1 MFRVTSIIY
10 LIIIYLQRSK
20 NYLQPCTKL
29 KLSIRKNKQITCY
42 TFCYRHVRSV
52 LFLLFFFSSRS
63 WKPFKECF
71 KTYPYPPR
79 TLHFWLGRNWSP
91 VPLYVM
97 RTLGWPFI
105 REFNCQPCERER
117 DRRLSIPRQCLSP
130 VTAAHC
136 DSLLS
141 LAVIRPC
148 FFSPLDDSQTY
159 NPSES
164 TRRDTKRCNTTFFF
178 KRFKWHV
185 CWISNCLLF
194 PHERTILGW
203 KNNN

>member
-1 MFRVTSIIY
+1 MATVY
-10 LIIIYLQRSK
+10 WNGNCRSEQT
-20 NYLQPCTKL
+20 NRLRILDYIQYTLPTC
-29 KLSIRKNKQITCY
+29 QI
-42 TFCYRHVRSV
+42 FSSFF
-52 LFLLFFFSSRS
+52 FLLLPSSRS
-63 WKPFKECF
+63 WKPFKKCF
-71 KTYPYPPR
+71 KTPSSE
-79 TLHFWLGRNWSP
+79 TLHFWLARNWSP

-97 RTLGWPFI
+97 RTPGWPFI

-159 NPSES
+159 NPFES
-164 TRRDTKRCNTTFFF
+164 TPRYETLQYDIF
-178 KRFKWHV
+178 KRFKWYV
-185 CWISNCLLF
+185 C
-194 PHERTILGW
+194 
-203 KNNN
+203 